1 MSGVVLVVEDDREL
15 RELVRRYLERA
26 GHPVHTTASGA
37 EALGLLASDGVELV
51 VLDLGLP
58 DVDGR
63 EVLAAAH
70 GGTPGREVPV
80 VVLTARS
87 AVEDR
92 IDGLRRGADDYVTK
106 PFSPTELVLRVQA
119 VLHRTRAVAAAPGPV
134 AFGGGRLRIDEVR
147 HEVRV
152 DGAPVVCRKLF
163 WPHRS
168 NSFWLQCDRRTSLGN
183 FSWPHLAERPISGQ
197 QARRTD
203 TSHARWFDGKPP
215 RTAGAPARG
224 GAALARPQYLAWALA
239 GKLRVEP
246 RRDASGGRVVPGTQG
261 GARASWY
268 RRHRHRTY
276 RRSCGAKRS
285 WIPAPGS
292 RTSWRSGT
300 QTSCRNQARQWS
312 L

>member
-119 VLHRTRAVAAAPGPV
+119 VLHRTRAVAAGPGPV
-134 AFGGGRLRIDEVR
+134 AFGGGRLCIDEVR
-147 HEVRV
+147 HEASV
-152 DGAPVVCRKLF
+152 DGAPVELTPTEWGLLTALTGVPGRVFSRYELVNRVRGYEFAGYERTIDSHVKNLRRKLGPYGVDIVETVLGVGYRLG
-163 WPHRS
+163 WSR
-168 NSFWLQCDRRTSLGN
+168 DR
-183 FSWPHLAERPISGQ
+183 
-197 QARRTD
+197 
-203 TSHARWFDGKPP
+203 
-215 RTAGAPARG
+215 
-224 GAALARPQYLAWALA
+224 
-239 GKLRVEP
+239 
-246 RRDASGGRVVPGTQG
+246 
-261 GARASWY
+261 
-268 RRHRHRTY
+268 
-276 RRSCGAKRS
+276 
-285 WIPAPGS
+285 
-292 RTSWRSGT
+292 
-300 QTSCRNQARQWS
+300 
-312 L
+312 